1 MKIEIENGYMIDSFL
16 VDGIDINNKSCE
28 ELADILLRVANKI
41 ANGRLKDNDIP
52 GLQNI
57 IKDMVYWFH
66 DSRQRV
72 MIFDGSSIEYLCM
85 TTDDKNQ

>member
-28 ELADILLRVANKI
+28 ELADILLKVANKI
-41 ANGRLKDNDIP
+41 ANSKLTDNDIP
-52 GLQNI
+52 DLQNVI
-57 IKDMVYWFH
+57 RNMVYLFH